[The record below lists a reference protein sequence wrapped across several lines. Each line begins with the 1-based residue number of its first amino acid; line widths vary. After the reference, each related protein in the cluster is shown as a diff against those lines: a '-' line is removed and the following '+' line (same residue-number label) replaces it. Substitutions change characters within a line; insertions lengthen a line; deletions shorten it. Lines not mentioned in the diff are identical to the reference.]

1 MRLPVGV
8 RLAVLLISSLAGWAS
23 AQDSADKDYSA
34 ELPRIPP
41 TEPADALQTFQ
52 VQPGFKL
59 ELAAAEPNVAD
70 PTAICWDESG
80 RLFVVEMRG
89 YSEERDEKLSRIRVL
104 EDEDGDGRYEK
115 SSVYA
120 DGLLWPTA
128 LFWWKGGLIVG
139 DPPELIYLQDTDGDG
154 KADKRQVLFTGFSRD
169 NVQGMMNSLT
179 WGLDNRIHGAGSS
192 GGGQITSPQRPDMKP
207 LAVRGRDFAIE
218 PRSMTMET
226 TTGGAQHGMCFDDWG
241 TKFLCHNSDHLQMV
255 VHEERY
261 LARNPYLA
269 AAGARRSIAADGPQ
283 GDVYRISPVEPWRI
297 IRTRLRVKGIV
308 PGAVEGGGRAAGYFT
323 SATGVTIYRGNA
335 WPEEYRGLAIVG
347 DVGSNIIHRKRL
359 EPAGVAYTGK
369 RIDEKSEF
377 IASKDTWFRPV
388 QYANGPDGC
397 LYICDMYRETIEHPA
412 SIPPI
417 LKKHIDLTSGRDRGR
432 IYRIA
437 PDGFKSPKIAWP
449 GKMSTAELVKL
460 LEHPNAWQRV
470 TAARLLYE
478 QNDRKAVPLLN
489 QLSRESNS
497 PFGRMHALYSLA
509 SFEALTPAVL
519 LPRLSDE
526 HPRVREHAVR
536 LAEMVANDSPEVA
549 AKLFSMTGDSELRV
563 QFQLVNTLGTLKSQ
577 QRIAALIA
585 LAKEHAAN
593 ADMRIAIQGALPT
606 GAGEVLAAFLSD
618 ESVVKST
625 GGKAL
630 LQALASQ
637 VGKQQASADV
647 AALVGAVSK
656 LPAQS
661 PALALVVQSLAAKL
675 DSPLGKQLAAAT
687 GGKADEVLQ
696 AMVMTAAKTA
706 ADRDKPATDRA
717 AAIARLRLSSFTAQQ
732 ELLESCIA
740 PSEPAEVQ
748 AAAIG
753 VLASF
758 NDPEIGALL
767 VGKYPRLG
775 PQARAQAAD
784 ALFSRSAWLPELLT
798 ALEDKKIAPA
808 DLDPARVRLLTQHSD
823 AAIQSRAKKLV
834 AGLALSSR
842 GQVVEQYRAALKMK
856 GDVARGR
863 ENYKK
868 HCAACHKLQGAGHD
882 IGPNLATM
890 KNRGA
895 EAILLNLL
903 DPNREV
909 NPQYLNY
916 LVRMNDGRQLNG
928 LIAAESASSVT
939 LRRNEGATD
948 TLLRIDIEDLKSSGL
963 SLMPEGLEK
972 QLDQQAVAD
981 LITYLLSVE

>member
-1 MRLPVGV
+1 MRLPAGV
-8 RLAVLLISSLAGWAS
+8 CWAVVLAWSCAVAP

-34 ELPRIPP
+34 ELPRIPA
-41 TEPADALQTFQ
+41 TEPKDALKTFA
-52 VQPGFKL
+52 VQPGFKM

-70 PTAICWDESG
+70 PIAICWDENG

-89 YSEERDEKLSRIRVL
+89 YSEERDEKLSRIRL
-104 EDEDGDGRYEK
+104 LQDENGDGVYEK

-139 DPPELIYLQDTDGDG
+139 DPPELIYLRDTDGDG
-154 KADKRQVLFTGFSRD
+154 KADKRDVLFTGFSRD

-192 GGGQITSPQRPDMKP
+192 GGGQITSPQQPDQKP

-218 PRSMTMET
+218 PRSMVMET
-226 TTGGAQHGMCFDDWG
+226 TTGGAQHGLSFDDWG

-261 LARNPYLA
+261 LSHNPYLA

-283 GDVYRISPVEPWRI
+283 GDVYRISPVEPWRV

-323 SATGVTIYRGNA
+323 SATGVTIYRGDA
-335 WPEEYRGLAIVG
+335 WPEQYRGLAIVG

-359 EPAGVAYTGK
+359 EPAGVAYVGK

-377 IASKDTWFRPV
+377 VASKDTWFRPV

-397 LYICDMYRETIEHPA
+397 LYVCDMYRETIEHPA

-432 IYRIA
+432 IYRVA
-437 PDGFKSPKIAWP
+437 PEGFQSKPIAWP
-449 GKMSTAELVKL
+449 GKMTTAELVAL
-460 LEHPNAWQRV
+460 LEHSNAWQRV
-470 TAARLLYE
+470 TASRLLYE
-478 QNDRKAVPLLN
+478 QSDRAAVPLLEKLARDS
-489 QLSRESNS
+489 QS
-497 PFGRMHALYSLA
+497 PLGRMHALYALDG
-509 SFEALTPAVL
+509 FGALTASVL

-536 LAEMVANDSPEVA
+536 LAEHVANDAPEIP
-549 AKLFSMTGDSELRV
+549 AKLVSMTDDDALRV
-563 QFQLVNTLGTLKSQ
+563 RFQLANTLGTVKSQ
-577 QRIAALIA
+577 QRIGALLA
-585 LAKEHAAN
+585 LAKKDAVD
-593 ADMRIAIQGALPT
+593 ADMRIAIQGALGT
-606 GAGEVLAAFLSD
+606 GAGEVLAALVGD
-618 ESVVKST
+618 AALVKSA

-630 LQALASQ
+630 VQALATQ
-637 VGKQQASADV
+637 VGKQQAAADV
-647 AALVGAVSK
+647 AALVGALAK
-656 LPAQS
+656 LPADA
-661 PALALVVQSLAAKL
+661 PALSLVVQSLAAKP
-675 DSPLGKQLAAAT
+675 DSSLGKQLAAAT
-687 GGKADEVLQ
+687 GGKADEVLRELV
-696 AMVMTAAKTA
+696 AESVKTA
-706 ADRDKPATDRA
+706 GDREQPAKARA
-717 AAIARLRLSSFTAQQ
+717 AALARLRLSTFPTQA

-758 NDPEIGALL
+758 AEPEIGELL
-767 VGKYPRLG
+767 VTKYPRLG
-775 PQARAQAAD
+775 PQLRAQAAD
-784 ALFSRSAWLPELLT
+784 ALFSRNAWLPALLT
-798 ALEDKKIAPA
+798 ALEAKKILPA

-823 AAIQSRAKKLV
+823 EAIASRARKLV

-842 GQVVEQYRAALKMK
+842 GQVVAQYRPALTMK
-856 GDVARGR
+856 GEASRGR
-863 ENYKK
+863 EAFKK
-868 HCAACHKLQGAGHD
+868 HCAACHTLQGAGHD

-948 TLLRIDIEDLKSSGL
+948 TLLRIDIDDLKSSGL

-972 QLDQQAVAD
+972 QLDPQAVAD
-981 LITYLLSVE
+981 LIAYLLAVE